1 MDLQEIEKLID
12 NFDEIIFENNSD
24 IYDEYSDFDDL
35 LFEINQRIIIHRD
48 FFYHEEN
55 GDKEFSNEFKAYIAL
70 AGRLVAIIDELQ
82 VFDPE
87 DNYKELRQISRME
100 YYDLEDLE
108 ENYLDEYDEED
119 MVNNMFPN
127 RNNRADEDSFDDG
140 FDLDKHFGLD

>member
-12 NFDEIIFENNSD
+12 KFDEIIFENNSD

-48 FFYHEEN
+48 FFYNEEL
-55 GDKEFSNEFKAYIAL
+55 GDK
-70 AGRLVAIIDELQ
+70 
-82 VFDPE
+82 
-87 DNYKELRQISRME
+87 

-127 RNNRADEDSFDDG
+127 RNDRAEEDSFDDG

>member
-12 NFDEIIFENNSD
+12 KFDEIIFENNSD

-48 FFYHEEN
+48 FFYNEEH
-55 GDKEFSNEFKAYIAL
+55 GDKEFSDEFKAYIAL
-70 AGRLVAIIDELQ
+70 AGRLVRIIDELQ
-82 VFDPE
+82 IFEPE
-87 DNYKELRQISRME
+87 DDFKELRQISRME
-100 YYDLEDLE
+100 YYNLEDLE
-108 ENYLDEYDEED
+108 ENYLGEYDEED

-127 RNNRADEDSFDDG
+127 RNDRSDEDSFDDG

>member
-24 IYDEYSDFDDL
+24 IYDEYSDFNDL

-70 AGRLVAIIDELQ
+70 AGYPLTCRFV
-82 VFDPE
+82 
-87 DNYKELRQISRME
+87 Y
-100 YYDLEDLE
+100 
-108 ENYLDEYDEED
+108 
-119 MVNNMFPN
+119 
-127 RNNRADEDSFDDG
+127 
-140 FDLDKHFGLD
+140 